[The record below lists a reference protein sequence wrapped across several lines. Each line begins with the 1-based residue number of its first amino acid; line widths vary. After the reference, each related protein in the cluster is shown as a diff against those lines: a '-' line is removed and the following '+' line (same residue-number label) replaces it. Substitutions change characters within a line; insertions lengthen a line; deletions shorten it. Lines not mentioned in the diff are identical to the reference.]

1 MNLAHLLR
9 PVTAVETALLG
20 PWAARLPAGVRPLA
34 LTAFGDWFLRAPG
47 GSVLFL
53 DTTTGEVSRAAG
65 SLAEL
70 KLRVEDPQLRQRW
83 LLAEQVELLRQAG
96 VLPGPGQCYAWR
108 VAPARGGSLLVDNV
122 VVRELNRHQELA
134 AAAVLCAPCAK
145 PKPAPARGPVAVQ
158 VAVESAPGV
167 EDDPTPATWGGLLLL
182 FLVMPVALAAILLDL
197 VRGARAEAGG
207 LEGSLPA
214 A

>member
-9 PVTAVETALLG
+9 PVTAVETALLT
-20 PWAARLPAGVRPLA
+20 PWVARLPAGVRPLA

-70 KLRVEDPQLRQRW
+70 KLRVEDPQQRQRW
-83 LLAEQVELLRQAG
+83 LLAEQVDLLRQAG
-96 VLPGPGQCYAWR
+96 VVPGPGQCYAWR
-108 VAPARGGSLLVDNV
+108 LAPAHGGSLLVDNV
-122 VVRELNRHQELA
+122 LVRELDRHQELA
-134 AAAVLCAPCAK
+134 AAALRAPGA
-145 PKPAPARGPVAVQ
+145 KPAPAPARAPAVQ
-158 VAVESAPGV
+158 VAPSI

-182 FLVMPVALAAILLDL
+182 FLVMPVALASLLLDL
-197 VRGARAEAGG
+197 VRGARSEAEG
-207 LEGSLPA
+207 LESSLPA